1 MRVFVY
7 SCRTFDED
15 PYFEQFSR
23 EFGIELGICREAPTL
38 ENAHLAKG
46 YDAISVITTKVDGA
60 LVEKF
65 HEMGVKMISTR
76 TIGYDHIDR
85 IFELSGEKRSCA
97 GQLYPMV

>member
-76 TIGYDHIDR
+76 TIGYDHIDLER
-85 IFELSGEKRSCA
+85 AKELGVHVEIGRA
-97 GQLYPMV
+97 HV